1 MNSLANILFATTAML
16 ISACGTPVAISDYYD
31 TDTASLQRFARM
43 GVIEASDT
51 DNGGLQKLGTVAGIY
66 CKGGLART
74 YREKRVEATDQL
86 MLKAAQRG
94 ATHISEPAC
103 TASGLDMANNCPN
116 KVVCKAQALQVH

>member
-1 MNSLANILFATTAML
+1 MNNLAKILIATTAML

-43 GVIEASDT
+43 DVMEASDT
-51 DNGGLQKLGTVAGIY
+51 HNGGLQKLGTVSGIY
-66 CKGGLART
+66 CKGGVART
-74 YREKRVEATDQL
+74 YQEKRLEAIDQL

-103 TASGLDMANNCPN
+103 TTSGVDLANNCPN
-116 KVVCKAQALQVH
+116 KVVCKAQAMQVR